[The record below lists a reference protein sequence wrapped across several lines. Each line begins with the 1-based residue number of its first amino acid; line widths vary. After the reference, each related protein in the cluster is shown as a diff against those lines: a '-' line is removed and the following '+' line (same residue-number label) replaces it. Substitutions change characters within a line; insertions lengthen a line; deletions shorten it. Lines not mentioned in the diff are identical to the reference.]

1 MGCPA
6 QPHSQCGER
15 TASKAHKKI
24 THHAK
29 ERHCGVRVSEHG
41 ALAVE
46 VSTMSSGSVLALL
59 SLHTGARRMSAGR
72 VE

>member
-1 MGCPA
+1 M
-6 QPHSQCGER
+6 
-15 TASKAHKKI
+15 
-24 THHAK
+24 
-29 ERHCGVRVSEHG
+29 RVSEHG